1 MMKMLIELNN
11 ELIENDGY
19 SIEMMW
25 AELDAIFAESNC
37 TKNIISNTAVVYES
51 DSDKIELQRDM
62 IIINSKI
69 LNKSWFF
76 RYALKWTIYE
86 NNDNNSNSIAEVDG
100 LAFVKKF
107 KDPSKISGN

>member
-19 SIEMMW
+19 SIEMIW

-37 TKNIISNTAVVYES
+37 TKNIISNTTVMYES

-107 KDPSKISGN
+107 KDHSKISGN